1 MRRFH
6 KIIVADTAIVK
17 GIISAFVTKLGVYI
31 GVNQVICYSSCQIS

>member
-31 GVNQVICYSSCQIS
+31 GVIEGICYLLSQIS

>member
-31 GVNQVICYSSCQIS
+31 FNKAVLLSS